1 MLQHQDNHEEENQP
15 IPRYR
20 VTFEGTAQL
29 SPEPE
34 ARTEA
39 QPTGETVTSLNG
51 TRINNPYV
59 QPQVQPI
66 LVPHTPPK
74 TTSSQNPSLALLPFT
89 PLLALVGFCA
99 VISATS
105 MVKQQVFG
113 VPFSSSG
120 YSSFPRSPSSS
131 MSSYTPPALGGF
143 INTSLSEINP
153 EQPYYLQATDLMGLA
168 NGAPT
173 ANYGVYNG
181 AILEQGKDQWR
192 VFQHNG
198 KLEVQAWGR
207 FDQASGGRVGISSRQ
222 HGAFQNPV
230 TVAVAAFTNSPPVNT
245 TTEPNP
251 YPNTDNELTY
261 SENSDT
267 YQGSSSGDRVIED
280 TNVDPSHVK
289 GGWSSGD
296 DWDIK

>member
-51 TRINNPYV
+51 TRINNPY
-59 QPQVQPI
+59 VQPI

-131 MSSYTPPALGGF
+131 MSSYTPSALEGF
-143 INTSLSEINP
+143 AGTSLSAINAD
-153 EQPYYLQATDLMGLA
+153 QAYHLQATDLVSLA
-168 NGAPT
+168 NGAST
-173 ANYGVYNG
+173 DGFIAFNG

-207 FDQASGGRVGISSRQ
+207 FDQASGGRVDISPRQ

-230 TVAVAAFTNSPPVNT
+230 TVGPAAFTNSPPINT